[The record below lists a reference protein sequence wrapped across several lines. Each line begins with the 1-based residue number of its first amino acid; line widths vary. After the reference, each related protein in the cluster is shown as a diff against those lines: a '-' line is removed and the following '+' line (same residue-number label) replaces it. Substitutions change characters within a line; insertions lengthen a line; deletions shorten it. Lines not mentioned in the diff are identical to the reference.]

1 VSAVGGFIV
10 TRWRWIVGEHTKEPW
25 EAYHDTYHDL
35 WEVVGDGDVVCQLWR
50 LREETHDRFAFYEGQ
65 DDANAMRI
73 AASVNACAGIP
84 TADLASGVVPV
95 GVVKR
100 LVRTLEVQQS
110 TREAEAMKAFYK
122 GLHDREAVLR
132 TYANDIAAALAE
144 AEAAMRG
151 DQ

>member
-1 VSAVGGFIV
+1 M
-10 TRWRWIVGEHTKEPW
+10 GEHTKEPW

-84 TADLASGVVPV
+84 TADLASGVVRAD
-95 GVVKR
+95 VVRR
-100 LVRTLEVQQS
+100 LVRTLKVQRDA
-110 TREAEAMKAFYK
+110 REWEADQAYRR
-122 GLHDREAVLR
+122 GATGTEDVLR
-132 TYANDIAAALAE
+132 IYERDISDALAD
-144 AEAAMRG
+144 AEAAMKGER
-151 DQ
+151 